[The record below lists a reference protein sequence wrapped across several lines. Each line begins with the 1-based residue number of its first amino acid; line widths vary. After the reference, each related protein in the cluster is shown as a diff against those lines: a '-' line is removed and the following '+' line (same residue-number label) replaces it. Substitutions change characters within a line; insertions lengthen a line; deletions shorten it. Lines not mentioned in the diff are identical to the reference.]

1 MNEILTEAEV
11 AALLDCEPSTVQT
24 LAREAKIPA
33 IKAGRSWRFP
43 RQALLDSLND
53 QARERVQLYRAA
65 REPKAIKVKG
75 VRPCLVGL

>member
-11 AALLDCEPSTVQT
+11 AELLDCEPSTVQT

-43 RQALLDSLND
+43 RQALLDALND
-53 QARERVQLYRAA
+53 QARDRMTTREQAQPRV
-65 REPKAIKVKG
+65 IKVKP

>member
-11 AALLDCEPSTVQT
+11 ATLLDCEPSTVQT

-43 RQALLDSLND
+43 RQALLDSLNA
-53 QARERVQLYRAA
+53 QAMDWVASREQPAPR
-65 REPKAIKVKG
+65 AIKVKG
-75 VRPCLVGL
+75 SRPCLVGL